1 MPYRELFYFLVYPL
15 SIIMLLLGF
24 GINAYCRSTLNTYS
38 KVLPKAGLTAAEVA
52 ERILAK
58 YGLSGAYGYEHT
70 VQVAHV
76 SGMFTDHYSPKE
88 KTIRLSDNVYSSKSV
103 AAYAVAAHECGHA
116 IQDKEQYMPHI
127 VHQKLA
133 SVAKFCSRFGLPIAL
148 FGMLMAAELEGDVA
162 FLDKYMLQIMNIGI
176 ILYAVGVLF
185 YFVTIP
191 IERDASNR
199 ALAILK
205 DEGILDCVELV
216 GAQKSLN
223 AAGLTYLAAAAAWA
237 ATFIR
242 LAALRKRK
250 K

>member
-1 MPYRELFYFLVYPL
+1 
-15 SIIMLLLGF
+15 
-24 GINAYCRSTLNTYS
+24 
-38 KVLPKAGLTAAEVA
+38 
-52 ERILAK
+52 
-58 YGLSGAYGYEHT
+58 
-70 VQVAHV
+70 
-76 SGMFTDHYSPKE
+76 
-88 KTIRLSDNVYSSKSV
+88 
-103 AAYAVAAHECGHA
+103 
-116 IQDKEQYMPHI
+116 MPHI

-148 FGMLMAAELEGDVA
+148 FGMLMAADLEGDVA

-191 IERDASNR
+191 IERNASNR

-242 LAALRKRK
+242 LAALRKEKSKYIRYK
-250 K
+250 RSGCNARFFSYIYCFPSGIPESRRTLRSVGTSIGFEMC